1 MAIKQKYYGN
11 LQLDNLGKAVKTIPE
26 KVQKSEKYGHQIKVK
41 AAMWEDGGITI
52 DIWDAENKV
61 AHKLGKLMLDKEFT
75 SEPAAPAQT
84 AADEVEDPDEDLPF

>member
-11 LQLDNLGKAVKTIPE
+11 LQLDNLGKAVKTIPG
-26 KVQKSEKYGHQIKVK
+26 KVQKSEEYGHQIKVK

-84 AADEVEDPDEDLPF
+84 AAEVEDPDEDLPF